1 MMLLKIAWRNIWR
14 SKLRSMVVMLAI
26 CAGTWSVIMLVSF
39 TQAFVNNYVNNVV
52 DKELGH
58 IQIHNPAYKDNPVLS
73 NSIENPDS
81 LTRIIS
87 EMQGVKS
94 ATYRTTLTG
103 MVSTGHGVRGVNIAG
118 VIPKLEKTVFG
129 YNEMIV
135 KGSNLDT
142 AMRNPILIGAKLAGD
157 LKVGLGKKVVLTF
170 QDKSGN
176 MLSAAFRISGL
187 FQTDDSGFD
196 NSHLFVRN
204 TDLAPLTG
212 MENQAQEI
220 VIRCLADEHVERVT
234 EMLKGDYPNFRVQ
247 DYEEL
252 APEVSL
258 FKSQIKS
265 SSYIYVV
272 IFMLALIFGIIN
284 TMLMAVLE
292 RIREIGMLMAIGL
305 TRRQTFFMIVYETC
319 FLALVSAPIGMLLA
333 RFTIFKM
340 GKTGLDLSNWAE
352 GMSQF
357 GISTKI
363 YPELDGA
370 MYWQIGVAIAIT
382 ALVASIYPAIKAV
395 RLRPVEAIRKI

>member
-39 TQAFVNNYVNNVV
+39 TQAFVNNYVNNVI

-58 IQIHNPAYKDNPVLS
+58 IQIHNPAYSDDPLLT
-73 NSIENPDS
+73 NSIEKPDS
-81 LTRIIS
+81 LARVIS
-87 EMQGVKS
+87 QMQGVKS

-118 VIPKLEKTVFG
+118 VIPRLEKNVFG
-129 YNEMIV
+129 YKDMIV

-142 AMRNPILIGAKLAGD
+142 TMRNPILIGAKLARD
-157 LKVGLGKKVVLTF
+157 LQVGPGKKVVLTF

-176 MLSAAFRISGL
+176 MVSGAFRISGL
-187 FQTDDSGFD
+187 FKTDDSGFD
-196 NSHLFVRN
+196 SGHLFVRN
-204 TDLAPLTG
+204 SDLAPLTG
-212 MENQAQEI
+212 MKNQAQEI
-220 VIRCLADEHVERVT
+220 VIRCLADEHVGRVT
-234 EMLKGDYPNFRVQ
+234 EMLRGDYPNLRVQ

-305 TRRQTFFMIVYETC
+305 TRKQTFLMIVYETF
-319 FLALVSAPIGMLLA
+319 FLALASAPIGMFLA
-333 RFTIFKM
+333 WFTILKM
-340 GKTGLDLSNWAE
+340 GNTGLDLSNWAQ

-363 YPELDGA
+363 YPELDSA
-370 MYWQIGVAIAIT
+370 MYWQIGLAIAIT
-382 ALVASIYPAIKAV
+382 ALLASIYPAIKAV
-395 RLRPVEAIRKI
+395 RLRPVDAIRKI

>member
-39 TQAFVNNYVNNVV
+39 TQAFVNNYVNNVI

-58 IQIHNPAYKDNPVLS
+58 IQIHNPAYRNDPVLT

-81 LTRIIS
+81 LTHRIS

-94 ATYRTTLTG
+94 ATWRTTLTG

-118 VIPKLEKTVFG
+118 VNPGLEKTVLG
-129 YNEMIV
+129 YNEMLTA
-135 KGSNLDT
+135 GNNLDT
-142 AMRNPILIGAKLAGD
+142 TMRNPILIGAKLSRD

-176 MLSAAFRISGL
+176 MVSAAFRIAGL

-212 MENQAQEI
+212 MENQAQVI
-220 VIRCLADEHVERVT
+220 IIRCLADENVERVT
-234 EMLKGDYPNFRVQ
+234 EMLKGDYPNYRVQ

-305 TRRQTFFMIVYETC
+305 TRRQTFVMIVYETC

-340 GKTGLDLSNWAE
+340 GKTGLDLSNWAK
-352 GMSQF
+352 GMSNF

-363 YPELDGA
+363 YPELDGS
-370 MYWQIGVAIAIT
+370 MYWQIGIAIAIT
-382 ALVASIYPAIKAV
+382 ALLASIYPAIKAV

>member
-1 MMLLKIAWRNIWR
+1 
-14 SKLRSMVVMLAI
+14 MVVMLAI

-39 TQAFVNNYVNNVV
+39 TQAFVNNYVNNVI

-58 IQIHNPAYKDNPVLS
+58 IQIHNPKYKDDPLLT
-73 NSIENPDS
+73 NSIANPDS
-81 LTRIIS
+81 LTRKIS
-87 EMQGVKS
+87 QMQGVKS

-118 VIPKLEKTVFG
+118 VIPKLEKKVFG
-129 YNEMIV
+129 YDNMIV
-135 KGSNLDT
+135 KGSNLDS
-142 AMRNPILIGAKLAGD
+142 AMRNPILIGVKLAKD
-157 LKVGLGKKVVLTF
+157 LQVGFGKKVVLTF

-176 MLSAAFRISGL
+176 MVSGAFRISGL
-187 FQTDDSGFD
+187 FRTDDSGFD
-196 NSHLFVRN
+196 NTHLFVRSS
-204 TDLAPLTG
+204 DLAPLTG
-212 MENQAQEI
+212 MQNQAQEI
-220 VIRCLADEHVERVT
+220 VIRCLADEHVDMVS
-234 EMLKGDYPNFRVQ
+234 EMLKGDYPNLRVQ

-265 SSYIYVV
+265 SSYIYIV

-305 TRRQTFFMIVYETC
+305 TRKQTFLMIVYETI
-319 FLALVSAPIGMLLA
+319 FLALASAPIGMILA
-333 RFTIFKM
+333 WFTILKM
-340 GKTGLDLSNWAE
+340 GDTGLDLSNWAD

-363 YPELDGA
+363 YPQLDPA
-370 MYWQIGVAIAIT
+370 MYWQIAIAIGIT
-382 ALVASIYPAIKAV
+382 ALLASIYPAIKAV
-395 RLRPVEAIRKI
+395 HLRPVDAIRKI